1 VAKPAPFLIGVFSG
15 LFLLMIT
22 MGRLR
27 NKAPPRRVLRVGF
40 STTQQSIKNKQKIC
54 RNLKEYARMCRIVII
69 SMKLREAGGVNF
81 VSGRKTAEIDLRIGT
96 TL

>member
-1 VAKPAPFLIGVFSG
+1 
-15 LFLLMIT
+15 
-22 MGRLR
+22 
-27 NKAPPRRVLRVGF
+27 
-40 STTQQSIKNKQKIC
+40 
-54 RNLKEYARMCRIVII
+54 MCRIVII